1 MVLIWL
7 MVIFRMLAMVI
18 VFRFNDDGDYA
29 SGDSD
34 TVIMVVVY

>member
-1 MVLIWL
+1 VVFWL
-7 MVIFRMLAMVI
+7 MVIFRMLVMVI

-34 TVIMVVVY
+34 TMIMLVVY